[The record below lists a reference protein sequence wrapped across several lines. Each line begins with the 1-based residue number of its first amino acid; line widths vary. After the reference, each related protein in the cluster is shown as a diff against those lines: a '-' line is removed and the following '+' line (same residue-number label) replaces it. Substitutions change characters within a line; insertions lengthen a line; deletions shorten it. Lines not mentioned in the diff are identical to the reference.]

1 MTDGLSDSVTHVG
14 SIASHDANYNVL
26 KNARVVKKVP
36 GQFARKQKC
45 KFFSGGLA
53 FCFKIYILRRHSC
66 MALDA
71 EMQRGW
77 TGGLTDV
84 GSG

>member
-1 MTDGLSDSVTHVG
+1 MVKPATDNTNK
-14 SIASHDANYNVL
+14 NYYVL
-26 KNARVVKKVP
+26 KNAKVVKKVP

-53 FCFKIYILRRHSC
+53 FCFKIYILRHHSC